1 MLNIVLFGPPG
12 AGKGTQSQKLIDR
25 YNLVHLSTGDLLRAE
40 IADGTKLGMAAKS
53 IMDNGDLVSDEIVI
67 GMIANKL
74 DNSHDVNGF
83 IFDGFPRT
91 VAQAQALDELLIE
104 KGTSITAMLSL
115 EVSDEELTKRLLLR
129 GQQSGR
135 ADDANEEVIKN
146 RIQEYNNKTAPLKQ
160 YYHHKGKAHPVAGV
174 GEIDTIFIMLT
185 RIVNK
190 IHTEEGITYRRP
202 ENELAIGGGKS
213 DFAGAFN
220 FGKIDKRSAPIEENR
235 DVTVAD
241 VVAAVQSAPK
251 PKVER
256 IVKKLAKKAPTK
268 AKTLAKPAKKKIVAA
283 KPSPKKKVT
292 KAPVKKK
299 VAAAKPSPKK
309 KVAKAPAKKKV
320 IAKKKLVAQK
330 KLVKPAP
337 KKKVIQAKKKAVKP
351 VSKQISGKKKV
362 VVKPIVKK
370 TTVKKSNTKKAI
382 KKILTKAIKNVSRKL
397 SGKKTAVK
405 AKVKKVVAKK
415 SKPKAAKKVM
425 AKKKKR

>member
-40 IADGTKLGMAAKS
+40 ISEGTKLGMAAKS
-53 IMDNGDLVSDEIVI
+53 TMDNGDLVSDEIVI

-160 YYHHKGKAHPVAGV
+160 YYHHKGKAHSVPGV

-190 IHTEEGITYRRP
+190 VHTEEGITFRRP
-202 ENELAIGGGKS
+202 ENEMAIGGGKS

-220 FGKIDKRSAPIEENR
+220 FGKIEERTAPIEENR
-235 DVTVAD
+235 NVTVAD
-241 VVAAVQSAPK
+241 VIAAV
-251 PKVER
+251 
-256 IVKKLAKKAPTK
+256 K
-268 AKTLAKPAKKKIVAA
+268 AKTVKPKSIAKTKAPVAVKAKPAAA
-283 KPSPKKKVT
+283 AKKKVVAKVKPAVKK
-292 KAPVKKK
+292 KATVKPKPTAKKKVVVSVKKK
-299 VAAAKPSPKK
+299 VATKP
-309 KVAKAPAKKKV
+309 VAK
-320 IAKKKLVAQK
+320 
-330 KLVKPAP
+330 
-337 KKKVIQAKKKAVKP
+337 
-351 VSKQISGKKKV
+351 
-362 VVKPIVKK
+362 KK
-370 TTVKKSNTKKAI
+370 TTVKPT
-382 KKILTKAIKNVSRKL
+382 
-397 SGKKTAVK
+397 VK
-405 AKVKKVVAKK
+405 KKVVAKK
-415 SKPKAAKKVM
+415 KAVAKKVVKKTVKKVLAKKVVKKVIKKANPM
-425 AKKKKR
+425 SQKLSGKKKVTKPIVKKKIVVKPITKKKVVKKSKVVAKKAVNKKVVKKKKR

>member
-40 IADGTKLGMAAKS
+40 ISEGTKLGMAAKS

-160 YYHHKGKAHPVAGV
+160 YYNHKGKAHSVPGV

-185 RIVNK
+185 RIINK
-190 IHTEEGITYRRP
+190 VHTEEGITFRRP

-220 FGKIDKRSAPIEENR
+220 FGKIEERTAPIEENR

-241 VVAAVQSAPK
+241 VIAAV
-251 PKVER
+251 
-256 IVKKLAKKAPTK
+256 K
-268 AKTLAKPAKKKIVAA
+268 AKTVKPKAPVKVKAKPAPAAKQKVVEKVKPAAKKKTTA
-283 KPSPKKKVT
+283 KPKPTTKKKVVVS
-292 KAPVKKK
+292 VKKK
-299 VAAAKPSPKK
+299 VAAKPVAKKKTTVKPAIKK
-309 KVAKAPAKKKV
+309 KVG
-320 IAKKKLVAQK
+320 
-330 KLVKPAP
+330 
-337 KKKVIQAKKKAVKP
+337 AKKKAVA
-351 VSKQISGKKKV
+351 KKV
-362 VVKPIVKK
+362 VKKVLAKKAVKKVIRKVKPIVKK
-370 TTVKKSNTKKAI
+370 KVTKPIVKKKTVTKPI
-382 KKILTKAIKNVSRKL
+382 
-397 SGKKTAVK
+397 VK
-405 AKVKKVVAKK
+405 KKVVKK
-415 SKPKAAKKVM
+415 SKPVAKKAASKKVV
-425 AKKKKR
+425 KKKKR